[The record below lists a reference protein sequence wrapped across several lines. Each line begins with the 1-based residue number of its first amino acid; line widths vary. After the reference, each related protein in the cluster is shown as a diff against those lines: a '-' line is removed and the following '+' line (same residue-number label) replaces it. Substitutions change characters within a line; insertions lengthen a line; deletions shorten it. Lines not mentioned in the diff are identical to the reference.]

1 MKLLTIDTATEVCG
15 IALTENRRLLFD
27 CRLNKKN
34 THNEKLVGIIQ
45 HAIEAVEWE
54 LSALNGIVVS
64 IGPGSFT
71 GLRIG
76 LSISKGLSFSLGIPI
91 VGVNTLDAFA
101 QAGSFWPG
109 KICAVIKAREN
120 ELYAAAY
127 QFENKL
133 KRLSDYEIVTVE
145 DFETGLTEGSLVIA
159 SPHSLGMMFQNKSLS
174 IAPEECTVSIPY
186 NIAVLGLDK
195 FENKDFISPGN
206 LEPFYLKNFQPKKKK
221 YYVG

>member
-1 MKLLTIDTATEVCG
+1 MKLLTLDTATEVCG
-15 IALTENRRLLFD
+15 VALTENRNLLFD

-45 HAIEAVEWE
+45 QAVADVEWE
-54 LSALNGIVVS
+54 LSDLDGIVVS

-76 LSISKGLSFSLGIPI
+76 LSTAKGLSFSLGIPI

-109 KICAVIKAREN
+109 EIYAVIKAREN
-120 ELYAAAY
+120 ELYMAAY

-133 KRLSDYEIVTVE
+133 NRLSDYEIVTME
-145 DFETGLTEGSLVIA
+145 GFETGLTEGALVIA
-159 SPHSLGMMFQNKSLS
+159 SPHSLGAIFQSKSLVL
-174 IAPEECTVSIPY
+174 AREECTVSNPY
-186 NIAVLGLDK
+186 NIAVLGLEK
-195 FENKDFISPGN
+195 FESKDFISPEN
-206 LEPFYLKNFQPKKKK
+206 VEPFYLKDFQPKKKK

>member
-15 IALTENRRLLFD
+15 VALTENRRLLFD

-45 HAIEAVEWE
+45 RAVKDVEWE
-54 LSALNGIVVS
+54 LSDLDGIVVS

-76 LSISKGLSFSLGIPI
+76 ISTSKGLSFSLSIPI

-109 KICAVIKAREN
+109 KIYAVIKAREN
-120 ELYAAAY
+120 EFYTAAY

-133 KRLSDYEIVTVE
+133 NRLSDYKIVTME
-145 DFETGLTEGSLVIA
+145 DFEVGITEEILVIA
-159 SPHSLGMMFQNKSLS
+159 SPHSIGAMFLNNSLV
-174 IAPEECTVSIPY
+174 IASEELTVSNPY

-195 FENKDFISPGN
+195 FKHKDFINPEN
-206 LEPFYLKNFQPKKKK
+206 IEPFYLKDFQPKKKK

>member
-15 IALTENRRLLFD
+15 VALTENRRLLFD

-34 THNEKLVGIIQ
+34 IHNEKLISIIQ
-45 HAIEAVEWE
+45 KAVDDVEWK
-54 LSALNGIVVS
+54 LSDLNGIVVS

-76 LSISKGLSFSLGIPI
+76 VSVSKGLSFSLGIPI

-109 KICAVIKAREN
+109 RICAIIKAREN
-120 ELYAAAY
+120 ELYTAAY

-133 KRLSDYEIVTVE
+133 NRLSDYEIITME
-145 DFETGLTEGSLVIA
+145 DFGVGITEEILVIA
-159 SPHSLGMMFQNKSLS
+159 SPHSLGAIFQDKSL
-174 IAPEECTVSIPY
+174 IVAPEELTVSNPY

-195 FENKDFISPGN
+195 FENKDFISPEDI
-206 LEPFYLKNFQPKKKK
+206 EPFYLKDFQPKKKK
-221 YYVG
+221 NYVG